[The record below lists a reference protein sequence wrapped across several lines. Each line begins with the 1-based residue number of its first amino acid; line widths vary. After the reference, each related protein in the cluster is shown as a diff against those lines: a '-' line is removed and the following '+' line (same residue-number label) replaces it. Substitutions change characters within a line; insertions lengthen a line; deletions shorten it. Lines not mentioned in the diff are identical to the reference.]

1 MQKNPTCVFRHHI
14 HWRSG
19 ETRAIPPYEG
29 SIIGRG
35 NFNYPKPSRLQLRKP
50 AYEKRFGCPVISPGK
65 GAPTPKIGYY
75 NHCMDNKKIFGTIEG
90 GGTKFICAVADEQNN
105 ILREI
110 RIPTTL
116 PQPTLAA
123 CADFFLQAQ
132 RDFGELTAL
141 GIACFGPLDPRP
153 TSSTYGQILATPK
166 PGWESTDVV
175 GFFRATLGADLPIG
189 FDTDVNGAVLAESR
203 WGAGQGFGNLVYLTI
218 GTGIG
223 GGALVDGQL
232 LHGYAHPEM
241 GHMLLAQH
249 PSDYHFA
256 GNCPFHGTCLEGL
269 ASGPAIEARWNQ
281 KAANLAPDHPAWQ
294 LEAHYLAL
302 GLMNI
307 CLILAPERIILGGG
321 VMNQSFLFPMIRS
334 ELTHLLGNYLSLP
347 QIAEMESYVVPSGL
361 AGIAGL
367 YGGLALAHQAL
378 QKQK

>member
-1 MQKNPTCVFRHHI
+1 M
-14 HWRSG
+14 
-19 ETRAIPPYEG
+19 E
-29 SIIGRG
+29 
-35 NFNYPKPSRLQLRKP
+35 
-50 AYEKRFGCPVISPGK
+50 
-65 GAPTPKIGYY
+65 
-75 NHCMDNKKIFGTIEG
+75 NKTIYGTIEG
-90 GGTKFICAVADEQNN
+90 GGTKFICAVADEQNK

-123 CADFFLQAQ
+123 CADFFLMAQ
-132 RDFGELTAL
+132 KDLGQLTAL

-153 TSSTYGQILATPK
+153 ESPTYGQILATPK
-166 PGWESTDVV
+166 PGWENADVV
-175 GFFRATLGADLPIG
+175 GFFQATLGADLPIG
-189 FDTDVNGAVLAESR
+189 FDTDVNAAVLAESR
-203 WGAGQGFGNLVYLTI
+203 WGAGQGINNLVYLTI

-249 PSDYHFA
+249 PSDIHFP

-269 ASGPAIEARWNQ
+269 AAGPAIEARWQQ
-281 KAANLAPDHPAWQ
+281 KAASLAPDHPAWQ
-294 LEAHYLAL
+294 LEAHYIAL

-334 ELTHLLGNYLSLP
+334 ELTHLLGNYLRLP
-347 QIAEMESYVVPSGL
+347 QIADMESYVVPSGL
-361 AGIAGL
+361 SGIAGL

-378 QKQK
+378 QKQQ